1 MTRDECKTLIR
12 AIVSLYPNWRP
23 ENMSDT
29 VSVWFFVLEDQ
40 SLQACMAMLKSYS
53 RTNRTGFAPSPA
65 DLLGQV
71 TDQTAMTPQEAWAYV
86 LKAIPHGIYHSK
98 EQWEQFPE
106 QVKAAVTP
114 DQLKAWASDENFNV
128 GVAESNFIRSFQL
141 SQRRAASDFAL
152 PENLKA
158 ALVNA
163 SGGAVMIEAWNK

>member
-1 MTRDECKTLIR
+1 MTRDECKTLVR
-12 AIVSLYPNWRP
+12 AIVSLYPNWHP

-29 VSVWFFVLEDQ
+29 VSVWQFVLEDQ
-40 SLQACMAMLKSYS
+40 SLTACMAMLKAYS

-71 TDQTAMTPQEAWAYV
+71 TDQTMMTPQEAWSYV
-86 LKAIPHGIYHSK
+86 IKAIPHSGYYSR
-98 EQWEQFPE
+98 ELWEKFPE

-114 DQLKAWASDENFNV
+114 DQLRTWALDENFNE

-141 SQRRAASDFAL
+141 SQKRAANDFAL
-152 PENLKA
+152 PESLKA

-163 SGGAVMIEAWNK
+163 SGGKVMIEAWNK